1 MREYKCE
8 PFPFQFDDGIP
19 VMTPVVPAFPLHGP
33 SLRGALRPRV
43 AILGREGTGRQSI
56 FQAAASTRTHHER
69 LAGVGPA
76 YEECLVEVGLDQV
89 SLVALPP
96 FEGFGDLDED
106 RRVTLKYLLWGD
118 RWPAIALHEDHQPAL
133 SFAAPDLLL
142 MVLDATALERD
153 LELALELLP
162 LGRPMVFALNRMD
175 EARARRRFIN
185 VRALADKLGG
195 PVVPTVAH
203 MGLGLADLFTTLTRH
218 ARETR
223 HIRGPHLG
231 QSRDR
236 SGRSP
241 GLETLHLR
249 EGHLG
254 HVPSPAWGLS
264 SRPGSVA
271 EGDAAGSGS
280 GSEYGAEYGARA
292 GDGAGVGDGVGAG
305 DGPGAGCGE
314 VYGAGAGDGVGAG
327 DRAREAWP
335 HAPSPHIR
343 ERLGPICAIA
353 QDPEVA
359 AAFATPPAWLTLQ
372 LAEGED
378 YFTRELDA
386 HFPAHYARLLSARA
400 AADAVLPRPLADEIH
415 ADRHH
420 RAALLFEAVT
430 RPGQGDQIPLWQ
442 RWADDLFLHPRWGF
456 AGSLVIFAL
465 VLFFVFEVS
474 AFLDGLT
481 VARLIAWAE
490 PWQPTDLLGV
500 LARAILDGLIG
511 LAGIVIPY
519 MIPLVL
525 LLVVLEESGIM
536 HRVAFVVDRGFH
548 QLGLHG
554 GVALPFLMGL
564 GCNVPALAA
573 TAAVTQGRDRVVAS
587 LLITFL
593 PCSARSAIILAVG
606 GKYLGGLGVFALFLL
621 TPLVV
626 SLVGKFL
633 KRRYPETTPGI
644 IQEIPSYA
652 VPSPRRVL
660 ANTWERSRDI
670 LTIVLPLLVAGSVV
684 LALLSYFGADAW
696 IDQLLTPV
704 TLWWLGLPVA
714 LGVPILFG
722 ILRKELSLL
731 MVFQALGTQDLAQVL
746 DHTQIAT
753 FLVFLTFYVPCVST
767 FAMMLRLLGPRDAA
781 YSVALSVGVA
791 LVVAAAVRWPLEVLG
806 WLT

>member
-1 MREYKCE
+1 
-8 PFPFQFDDGIP
+8 
-19 VMTPVVPAFPLHGP
+19 
-33 SLRGALRPRV
+33 V
-43 AILGREGTGRQSI
+43 AIVGRDGTGRMSI
-56 FQAAASTRTHHER
+56 FQAAASTLTHHER

-76 YEECLVEVGLDQV
+76 YEECLVEAGLDQI

-96 FEGFGDLDED
+96 IEGFRDLDEEQ
-106 RRVTLKYLLWGD
+106 RVTLKYLLWGD
-118 RWPAIALHEDHQPAL
+118 RWPVIARHEDLQPAQA
-133 SFAAPDLLL
+133 FAAPDLLL

-203 MGLGLADLFTTLTRH
+203 MGLGLADLFTTLARH

-223 HIRGPHLG
+223 QGHG
-231 QSRDR
+231 QGS
-236 SGRSP
+236 
-241 GLETLHLR
+241 
-249 EGHLG
+249 
-254 HVPSPAWGLS
+254 AWTS
-264 SRPGSVA
+264 ASRPPAS
-271 EGDAAGSGS
+271 DQ
-280 GSEYGAEYGARA
+280 
-292 GDGAGVGDGVGAG
+292 G
-305 DGPGAGCGE
+305 DGPGE
-314 VYGAGAGDGVGAG
+314 D
-327 DRAREAWP
+327 WP
-335 HAPSPHIR
+335 HGPSPHIQAQM
-343 ERLGPICAIA
+343 GPIRAIA
-353 QDPEVA
+353 RDPEVA
-359 AAFATPPAWLTLQ
+359 AAFGAAPAWLSLQ
-372 LAEGED
+372 LAEQED
-378 YFTRELDA
+378 YFSQELEA
-386 HFPAHYARLLSARA
+386 HFPDHYARLLSARA
-400 AADAVLPRPLADEIH
+400 AADAVLPRPLAEEIH

-430 RPGQGDQIPLWQ
+430 RPGQRDETPLWQ
-442 RWADDLFLHPRWGF
+442 RWADDLFLHPHWGF
-456 AGSLVIFAL
+456 AGSLAVFAL

-490 PWQPTDLLGV
+490 PWQPGDLLGV
-500 LARAILDGLIG
+500 LARAVLDGFIG

-519 MIPLVL
+519 MLPLVL
-525 LLVVLEESGIM
+525 LLVLLEESGIM

-606 GKYLGGLGVFALFLL
+606 GKYLGGLGVFALFIL

-626 SLVGKFL
+626 SLVGKLL

-644 IQEIPSYA
+644 IQEIPGYA
-652 VPSPRRVL
+652 VPSLRQVL
-660 ANTWERSRDI
+660 ANTWERSQDI
-670 LTIVLPLLVAGSVV
+670 LTIVLPLLVVGSLV
-684 LALLSYFGADAW
+684 LALLNYYGAEAW
-696 IDQLLTPV
+696 IDRLLTPV
-704 TLWWLGLPVA
+704 TAWWLGVPVT

-722 ILRKELSLL
+722 VLRKELSLL
-731 MVFQALGTQDLAQVL
+731 MIFQALGTQELTQVL
-746 DHTQIAT
+746 DTTQIAT

-767 FAMMLRLLGPRDAA
+767 FAMMLRLLGPRDAY

-791 LVVAAAVRWPLEVLG
+791 LVVAAAVRWPLELAG
-806 WLT
+806 LLM